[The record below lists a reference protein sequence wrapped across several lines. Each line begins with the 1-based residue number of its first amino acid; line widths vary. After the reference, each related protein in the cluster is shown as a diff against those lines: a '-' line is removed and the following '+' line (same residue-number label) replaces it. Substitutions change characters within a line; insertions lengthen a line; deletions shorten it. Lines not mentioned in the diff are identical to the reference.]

1 MVQLLVPESLVIFKN
16 SVGEI
21 KVNMIYFISSFP
33 LSFNHLEK
41 KWILSFFFCKTHI
54 TEAGSLGGCQDFFLI
69 QAPAFFLAKVQ
80 GLDLFVWLCWSIC
93 SPMKANTIG
102 HTSIDKELHKVV
114 F

>member
-41 KWILSFFFCKTHI
+41 NEFSHFSSVKPTSLRQ
-54 TEAGSLGGCQDFFLI
+54 EA
-69 QAPAFFLAKVQ
+69 
-80 GLDLFVWLCWSIC
+80 
-93 SPMKANTIG
+93 
-102 HTSIDKELHKVV
+102 
-114 F
+114 